1 MKNFQSTVFLVLPL
15 FFLILFSSCVS
26 PKKDVIQQSLE
37 APRQQFSQGYLQ
49 KAIDGYTAALQ
60 KYPDVTIVIKDYIQT
75 LEEIKTSADNA
86 YEAKN
91 YVSAEQR
98 YSILL
103 NNFSRFKT
111 FENSLSFTPKH
122 LSRRIKEC
130 FMARSKI
137 QAYNA
142 IKSGDYTKALEI
154 HKLAIQAFPEDP
166 PLKESLIETINE
178 IHGEGEKALER
189 EDYVQTGKRYA
200 LLLKEHHWLKN
211 MDAPLPF
218 SKNTLEEGIK
228 HCRTLLTRKG
238 LEHYR
243 EGKLKEAISV
253 WKGILEFDPENEEI
267 KKAIENAEEQLKKI
281 KK

>member
-1 MKNFQSTVFLVLPL
+1 MNNYLSKLFLVFPL
-15 FFLILFSSCVS
+15 IFLVLFSSCAS
-26 PKKDVIQQSLE
+26 QKKGVIQQSLE

-60 KYPDVTIVIKDYIQT
+60 KYPDETFVIKDFIQM
-75 LEEIKTSADNA
+75 LEEVKTSADIA

-130 FMARSKI
+130 LMARSKI
-137 QAYNA
+137 QARNA
-142 IKSGDYTKALEI
+142 VKSSDYKKALEI
-154 HKLAIQAFPEDP
+154 YKLAIQAFPEDP
-166 PLKESLIETINE
+166 PLKENLIGTVKE
-178 IHGEGEKALER
+178 IHGEGEKALKR
-189 EDYVQTGKRYA
+189 EDYVQTGVTFA
-200 LLLKEHHWLKN
+200 LLLKEHQWLKN
-211 MDAPLPF
+211 IDASLPF

>member
-111 FENSLSFTPKH
+111 FENSLSFTSKH

-137 QAYNA
+137 QAHNA

-218 SKNTLEEGIK
+218 SKNTLEEG
-228 HCRTLLTRKG
+228 
-238 LEHYR
+238 
-243 EGKLKEAISV
+243 
-253 WKGILEFDPENEEI
+253 
-267 KKAIENAEEQLKKI
+267 
-281 KK
+281 

>member
-1 MKNFQSTVFLVLPL
+1 MNNFLSKLFLVLPL

-26 PKKDVIQQSLE
+26 QKKGVIQQSLE

-49 KAIDGYTAALQ
+49 KAIDGYTAELQ
-60 KYPDVTIVIKDYIQT
+60 KYPDETFVIKDFIQI
-75 LEEIKTSADNA
+75 LEEIKTSADIA
-86 YEAKN
+86 YKAKN

-111 FENSLSFTPKH
+111 FKNSLSFTSKY

-130 FMARSKI
+130 LFARSKI
-137 QAYNA
+137 QAHNA

-154 HKLAIQAFPEDP
+154 YKLTLQAFPEDP
-166 PLKESLIETINE
+166 SLKENLIETVKE

-189 EDYVQTGKRYA
+189 EDYVQTGKRYT

-243 EGKLKEAISV
+243 EGKLKEAISL
-253 WKGILEFDPENEEI
+253 WKGILEFDTKNEEI